1 MLPVIA
7 QGGNQALESVAAM
20 TNSLL
25 AVLSQPTTGRMS
37 TGEIRSMFEEVQE
50 LRAKR
55 VTKIVDM
62 GRQRQQM
69 DAMETPE
76 LGEFMLTKF
85 PSLLPGAIIDRWDQ
99 TFSPAVSL
107 RSPAA
112 PPRPKQVLFEDE
124 MESSQGTANGST
136 RLNA

>member
-25 AVLSQPTTGRMS
+25 AVLLQPAAGRMS
-37 TGEIRSMFEEVQE
+37 TDEIRGMFEEVQE

-76 LGEFMLTKF
+76 LEEFMLNKF
-85 PSLLPGAIIDRWDQ
+85 PLLLPRVLIDRWDQ
-99 TFSPAVSL
+99 TFSPSVSL
-107 RSPAA
+107 RLPAA

-124 MESSQGTANGST
+124 MEPSQDTANGDT
-136 RLNA
+136 RL